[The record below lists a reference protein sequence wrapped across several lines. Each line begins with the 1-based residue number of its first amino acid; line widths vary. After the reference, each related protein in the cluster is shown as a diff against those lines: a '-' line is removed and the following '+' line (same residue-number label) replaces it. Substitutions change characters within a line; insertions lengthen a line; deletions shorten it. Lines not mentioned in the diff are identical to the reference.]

1 MTNDMLGE
9 VQDII
14 VTGIENNGAPILNVE
29 VNSNN
34 TYKNASK
41 FIKENLE
48 KKYGPTW

>member
-14 VTGIENNGAPILNVE
+14 VTGIENNSTSIE
-29 VNSNN
+29 VNNN
-34 TYKNASK
+34 NVYKNASK